1 MGKNPTQTTTITI
14 YNQSHSPR
22 MQETLLNNLRMQCM
36 SMRRHINK
44 TQPKDFIKNI
54 KTPKLKKHKTKNKN
68 LGLKCMKCMKNE
80 KKKRLRAHTKG
91 LKLGLGQNLEGMKD
105 FSEKER
111 FGSREKR
118 ERERERERS
127 KYLSDK

>member
-1 MGKNPTQTTTITI
+1 
-14 YNQSHSPR
+14 
-22 MQETLLNNLRMQCM
+22 M

-54 KTPKLKKHKTKNKN
+54 KTPKLKKQKTKNKN

-91 LKLGLGQNLEGMKD
+91 LKLGLGRNLEGMKD

-118 ERERERERS
+118 ERERERS